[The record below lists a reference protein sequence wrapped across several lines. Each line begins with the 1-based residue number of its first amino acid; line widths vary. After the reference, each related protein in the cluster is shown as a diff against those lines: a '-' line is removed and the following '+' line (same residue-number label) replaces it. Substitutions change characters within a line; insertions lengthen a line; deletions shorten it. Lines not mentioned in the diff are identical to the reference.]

1 VSDFNIRRIVKRL
14 QLDRETDRDFLKTI
28 PWLCTQCSRC
38 EEICTE
44 ELGLPDLILALR
56 KLALERGVAPETVG
70 TVAAT
75 VRETGSPYQSLTRN
89 KSSWQENASIAPD
102 SEVLCWMGCTASIM
116 SPNIAQATAKV
127 LGEIGGG
134 FRALA
139 DEPCC
144 GEPLVAL
151 GLMEEAR
158 EVAAKA
164 VEAIQTAA
172 ASGVRKLVTSC
183 AGCYHTFTRSYPE
196 KLGIEIADVEILHLS
211 QFLGSIEE
219 NNLQLQSPLR
229 VTYHDPCSL
238 GRGSK
243 VYDPPRQTLRSI
255 GGLTLEEMDPTR
267 EKTLCCG
274 GGGGIWSLDSRMAME
289 IASRNLAVSTG
300 GRDLQAVVTTCPMC
314 YNNFRYTLKK
324 DKSPLRVYELSQIVA
339 MSLG

>member
-1 VSDFNIRRIVKRL
+1 VRRL
-14 QLDRETDRDFLKTI
+14 QLDRETDGDFLKTI
-28 PWLCTQCSRC
+28 PWLCSQCSRC

-44 ELGLPDLILALR
+44 ELSLPDLILALR
-56 KLALERGVAPETVG
+56 KLALERGVAPETVR

-75 VRETGSPYQSLTRN
+75 VRETGSPYQSLTRS
-89 KSSWQENASIAPD
+89 KSSWQESAKLTSD

-116 SPNIAQATAKV
+116 SPNIAQTTAKV
-127 LGEIGGG
+127 LDELGGG
-134 FRALA
+134 FRALT

-151 GLMEEAR
+151 GMIDEAK

-172 ASGVRKLVTSC
+172 ASGVSKLVTSC
-183 AGCYHTFTRSYPE
+183 AGCYHTFTHSYPE

-211 QFLGSIEE
+211 QLLGSSIEE
-219 NNLQLQSPLR
+219 SNLQLQSPMK

-238 GRGSK
+238 GRGSQ
-243 VYDPPRQTLRSI
+243 VYDPPRQVLQSI
-255 GGLTLEEMDPTR
+255 GGLELEEMDPTR

-274 GGGGIWSLDSRMAME
+274 GGGGVWSLDRRMAME
-289 IASRNLAVSTG
+289 IASRKLAVSTG
-300 GRDLQAVVTTCPMC
+300 GVDLQAVVTTCPMC

-339 MSLG
+339 MGLG